1 MIKSEAAEVKEASPG
16 ETIQPGLLG
25 NYLGPKVRLL
35 WNLLSAKMEAALT
48 PFGLR
53 TGTFSTMA
61 LIAANPGCSQN
72 QLAKGLGMDKSAVVA
87 IIDDLEAR
95 GLASRVRGTQD
106 RRRHALTLTPEGE
119 ALTQR
124 MYGVVS
130 RVGQPM
136 RDALSK
142 REYEQLLSLIDR
154 AYEAMSQ
161 LPKAD

>member
-1 MIKSEAAEVKEASPG
+1 
-16 ETIQPGLLG
+16 
-25 NYLGPKVRLL
+25 
-35 WNLLSAKMEAALT
+35 
-48 PFGLR
+48 
-53 TGTFSTMA
+53 
-61 LIAANPGCSQN
+61 QN

-130 RVGQPM
+130 QVGLPM
-136 RDALSK
+136 REALSK
-142 REYEQLLSLIDR
+142 REFEQLLSLLDR
-154 AYEAMSQ
+154 AYEALSHDGRAVGAQ
-161 LPKAD
+161 SGKP